1 MNANNNSLSPWL
13 IPVTL
18 GASGIAGFIA
28 GKLFGNRQISADRI
42 LKLVKNDFASEGS
55 LTGSWINDKAI
66 PFQRFAVKT
75 HAYEGGVS
83 RLEDGEE
90 VDYEFIADAYTG
102 SLLELKRIENN

>member
-1 MNANNNSLSPWL
+1 MNANNNSLNPWL

-28 GKLFGNRQISADRI
+28 GKLSANRI

-55 LTGSWINDKAI
+55 LTGSWINDKAV

-75 HAYEGGVS
+75 QAYEGGVS
-83 RLEDGEE
+83 RLEDGDE
-90 VDYEFIADAYTG
+90 VDYEFVADAYTG